1 MHKSSKNY
9 YLLFFA
15 ILLFILVIY
24 IFYLDW
30 ASYHKKMKFAMLD
43 IGQGDALF
51 IESPSGVQMLVDGG
65 PPKSVIKKLSKV
77 MPFWDRSIDALIIT
91 NPDQDH
97 IGGFDSVLKNYKVG
111 QVFEPGTTSDSKT
124 YENLK
129 NEISNKG
136 IKHSYLKK
144 GMMLDLGG
152 GVYLDVIFPDRDV
165 SEFSTNDGSLVA
177 RLVYGETSF
186 LLTGDT
192 TEKTEKLM
200 LDGNQV
206 EELDSDVLKV
216 AHHGSKSSSSFRF
229 VEAVSPEYAIVSSGK
244 NNKYGHP
251 HQEVLNRFEEFGIK
265 LLRTDESGSIILESD
280 GQKIDFSFKR

>member
-1 MHKSSKNY
+1 
-9 YLLFFA
+9 
-15 ILLFILVIY
+15 
-24 IFYLDW
+24 
-30 ASYHKKMKFAMLD
+30 MLD

-51 IESPSGVQMLVDGG
+51 IESPSGVQILVDGG
-65 PPKSVIKKLSKV
+65 PPKSVVKKLSKV
-77 MPFWDRSIDALIIT
+77 MQFWDRSIDALIIT

-136 IKHSYLKK
+136 IKRSYLKK
-144 GMMLDLGG
+144 GMVLDLGG

>member
-1 MHKSSKNY
+1 
-9 YLLFFA
+9 
-15 ILLFILVIY
+15 
-24 IFYLDW
+24 
-30 ASYHKKMKFAMLD
+30 MKFVVLD

-51 IESPSGVQMLVDGG
+51 IESPSGVQVLVDGG

-77 MPFWDRSIDALIIT
+77 IPFWDRSIDALIIT

-97 IGGFDSVLKNYKVG
+97 IGGFEGVLKNYKVE

-129 NEISNKG
+129 NEIYRRG
-136 IKHSYLKK
+136 IKSSYLKK
-144 GMMLDLGG
+144 GMVLDLGG

-177 RLVYGETSF
+177 KLVYGETSI
-186 LLTGDT
+186 LLTGDA
-192 TEKTEKLM
+192 TEKTEEIILE
-200 LDGNQV
+200 NSEV
-206 EELDSDVLKV
+206 EELDSDILKV
-216 AHHGSKSSSSFRF
+216 PHHGSKSSSSFRF
-229 VEAVSPEYAIVSSGK
+229 IEEVSPEYALISLGK

-265 LLRTDESGSIILESD
+265 LFRTDESGSIILESD
-280 GQKIDFSFKR
+280 GENFDFSFKR